1 MAVAHSHGEA
11 TFCVWPMS
19 QGKIALG
26 KFPWTRQK
34 EPKNYPKVKE
44 IKTQSE
50 QLGKLITISDRIGT
64 VCFIWGQQT
73 PFFKHFLPLMILQS
87 SQTVQYVFRWCAVHS
102 LEKSLTVFQKGE
114 FGLDTGYR
122 KCKKTYSNFIQ
133 AVFRKRI
140 MAKSS
145 TLQNNSIDNVQ
156 QQKFSFI
163 QERRV
168 VYVFKLFL
176 NIFLKRC
183 FLCFCFF
190 FVGRPH
196 FALLKG

>member
-1 MAVAHSHGEA
+1 
-11 TFCVWPMS
+11 
-19 QGKIALG
+19 
-26 KFPWTRQK
+26 
-34 EPKNYPKVKE
+34 
-44 IKTQSE
+44 
-50 QLGKLITISDRIGT
+50 
-64 VCFIWGQQT
+64 
-73 PFFKHFLPLMILQS
+73 
-87 SQTVQYVFRWCAVHS
+87 
-102 LEKSLTVFQKGE
+102 
-114 FGLDTGYR
+114 
-122 KCKKTYSNFIQ
+122 
-133 AVFRKRI
+133 

-176 NIFLKRC
+176 NILLKRC

-190 FVGRPH
+190 FFFFVSRPH